1 MAQERGTPLR
11 YSPRGVAAFGAAV
24 LRAVGTRPRD
34 ADTIM
39 GFLVEANCRG
49 IDSHGVARLPFYA
62 RRIVKG
68 VMNARPRPRVVR
80 ARGACAL
87 WDADNGLGV
96 LVGQGAMA
104 HAVRLARRFGSGTV
118 VVRNSN
124 HYGAA
129 GMHCEIAAARGMI
142 GLSTSNG
149 EACLPPWGGRRPFFS
164 NNPFALAAPTRSAP
178 VVVDFATSA
187 AARGNIMLARQ
198 TGTPIP
204 EGWALDADGRPTTDP
219 AAAMAGSLVPI
230 AGPKGYALAMAL
242 DILCG
247 LLGGEAYGPGVK
259 STFTNWTEPTGT
271 SHFFQ
276 AIDPGAFMSRHT
288 FLNRMDE
295 MVAGIAA
302 APRAEGAEPIRV
314 PGERRHRLA
323 ADRRKHGI
331 PLHPRIVDELHALV
345 REVGARA
352 VLKPLASA
360 SAKD

>member
-1 MAQERGTPLR
+1 MAQDGVQASR
-11 YSPRGVAAFGAAV
+11 YRPRAVASYGAAL
-24 LRAVGTRPRD
+24 LRAVGTRPGD
-34 ADTIM
+34 AEKIM
-39 GFLVEANCRG
+39 TFLVEANCRG
-49 IDSHGVARLPFYA
+49 IDSHGVARLPFYV

-68 VMNARPRPRVVR
+68 VMNPRPRPRTIR
-80 ARGACAL
+80 ERGACAL

-96 LVGQGAMA
+96 LVGQAAMA
-104 HAVRLARRFGSGTV
+104 RAVRMARRFGSGTV

-129 GMHCEIAAARGMI
+129 GLHCEAAAARGLI

-164 NNPFALAAPTRSAP
+164 NNPFALAAPTRSFP
-178 VVVDFATSA
+178 VIVDFATSA

-198 TGTPIP
+198 TGAPIP

-219 AAAMAGSLVPI
+219 AVAMAGSLVPI

-247 LLGGEAYGPGVK
+247 LLGGGAYGPHVK

-276 AIDPGAFMSRHT
+276 AIDPAAFMSRRA
-288 FLNRMDE
+288 FLDRMDE
-295 MVAGIAA
+295 VVAGIAA
-302 APRAEGAEPIRV
+302 APRAEGADPIRV
-314 PGERRHRLA
+314 PGERRYRLA
-323 ADRRKHGI
+323 AERRRHGI
-331 PLHPRIVDELHALV
+331 PLHPRIVEELHSLAREIGV
-345 REVGARA
+345 RAR
-352 VLKPLASA
+352 LTPRTEN
-360 SAKD
+360 